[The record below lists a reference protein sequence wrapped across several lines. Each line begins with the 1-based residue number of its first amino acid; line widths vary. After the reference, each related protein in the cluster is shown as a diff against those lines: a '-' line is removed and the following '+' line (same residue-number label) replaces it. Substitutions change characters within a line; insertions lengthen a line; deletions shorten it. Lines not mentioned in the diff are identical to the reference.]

1 VTGAVVTI
9 GGPPGS
15 GKSTAGQLVATSL
28 GLEFCSVGEL
38 FRAEARRHQMD
49 LAEFGRFAASH
60 PEVDRE
66 LDQHMQ
72 SLALPG
78 HLLEG
83 RIQGALCR
91 RAGVRVHDVVVTAR
105 EEVRVR
111 RVADRGGQPLEEA
124 RAKVHERE
132 AVERDRYRR
141 FYGIDLD
148 AERPDLVV
156 DSSDRPPLVVADAIL
171 TFVRDREGAALG

>member
-1 VTGAVVTI
+1 MTGAVVTI

-15 GKSTAGQLVATSL
+15 GKSTAGRLVATSL

-49 LAEFGRFAASH
+49 LTEFGRYAASH

-91 RAGVRVHDVVVTAR
+91 RAGIRVHDVVVTAR

-111 RVADRGGQPLEEA
+111 RVADRDGQSLEEA

-141 FYGIDLD
+141 LYGIDLD
-148 AERPDLVV
+148 AERPDFVV